1 MVREAIPPSERTYED
16 ICEVLSAADRAAALT
31 RQLLAFSRKQ
41 VLEPQSIDLGAVLTD
56 LERMMSRLIG
66 EDVQVTLNLGAQVEP
81 VWVDVGQIEQVIM
94 NLVVNARD
102 AMPHGGS
109 LTIETCRSHLGPSAV
124 ADAPDVTP
132 GDYMELKVSDT
143 GTGMPPEVLE
153 RLFEPFFTTK
163 APGQGTGLGLSTV
176 YGIIKQSGGHIRV
189 DSEVGR
195 GTTFRIYLP
204 CSTPVQRRS
213 TRPPSGLHPPV
224 LHGTETILLVEDD
237 EPVRQL
243 IRRVLLSRGYTVLEA
258 GNAGEALLVA
268 EDHAEPIDLLL
279 TDIVMPRVSG
289 LQLARRLRQ
298 ARPNI
303 AILCMTGYS
312 QVPLGESD
320 FAEMDAP
327 ILRKPVTP
335 EALLL
340 RVREALAARCQNA
353 PLAWTRPA
361 GPVASAVPAVVHS
374 DIRGVAGA
382 YDAKT
387 DEKVG

>member
-1 MVREAIPPSERTYED
+1 
-16 ICEVLSAADRAAALT
+16 
-31 RQLLAFSRKQ
+31 
-41 VLEPQSIDLGAVLTD
+41 
-56 LERMMSRLIG
+56 
-66 EDVQVTLNLGAQVEP
+66 
-81 VWVDVGQIEQVIM
+81 
-94 NLVVNARD
+94 
-102 AMPHGGS
+102 
-109 LTIETCRSHLGPSAV
+109 
-124 ADAPDVTP
+124 
-132 GDYMELKVSDT
+132 
-143 GTGMPPEVLE
+143 
-153 RLFEPFFTTK
+153 
-163 APGQGTGLGLSTV
+163 
-176 YGIIKQSGGHIRV
+176 
-189 DSEVGR
+189 
-195 GTTFRIYLP
+195 
-204 CSTPVQRRS
+204 
-213 TRPPSGLHPPV
+213 
-224 LHGTETILLVEDD
+224 LLVEDD

-320 FAEMDAP
+320 LAEMDAP